1 MENKITK
8 KNYFEAIIA
17 MVEAGSLDITAV
29 NADITP
35 EMAMEWATNEIALL
49 DKKAEKAKVYASK
62 KAAASDD
69 LVDII
74 KSCLTA
80 DYQTITDI
88 TTKATAI
95 NADITSSKVTYRLS
109 KLVEAG
115 VVTKKEVVVDGAEGK
130 TRKLQGY
137 AIA

>member
-17 MVEAGSLDITAV
+17 MVEAGSFDITAV
-29 NADITP
+29 NPDITP
-35 EMAMEWATNEIALL
+35 DMAMEWATNEIGLL
-49 DKKAEKAKVYASK
+49 DKKAEKAKAYASK
-62 KAAASDD
+62 KAAATDD
-69 LVDII
+69 LVEVI
-74 KSCLTA
+74 KSCLTT
-80 DYQTITDI
+80 DYQTISDI
-88 TTKATAI
+88 TAKAEAI
-95 NADITSSKVTYRLS
+95 NTDITSSKVTYRLS